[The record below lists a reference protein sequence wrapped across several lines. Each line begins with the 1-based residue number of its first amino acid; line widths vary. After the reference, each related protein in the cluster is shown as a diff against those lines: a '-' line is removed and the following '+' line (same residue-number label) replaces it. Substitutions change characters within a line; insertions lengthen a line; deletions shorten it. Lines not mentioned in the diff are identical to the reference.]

1 MRILQGIHWLC
12 LAVWVICAGQLAG
25 QDAPL
30 PPNAAS
36 EEDIAK
42 PTEVPPSPRLS
53 GPPENAMPVSIVPN
67 SGYTGGENQ
76 WDRMNYIGESPM
88 HDDPA
93 GCVGQGCLDSEFTPF
108 GSTWQGVALLN
119 RGRAHSVLS
128 TDVLPVLGRHQVFTS
143 ADLPFQV
150 APGYDEGV
158 EGYLGRDA
166 NNYDWFVQG
175 GFRGFNDWVA
185 SGSVDAVSRII
196 EVTPAGIIEHGGLN
210 SFFNGQFIGLDWANR
225 HIARYNSQFNSGELN
240 LVLRPH
246 ARADRI
252 VLYPNGQW
260 SRECQ
265 PGAYWSFLAGVRY
278 FDDDEAFTMRGA
290 GFFTQNNGGV
300 ITQGLL
306 SGTYFATTHNEMFG
320 LNFGTELTFR
330 QKGWDLGFRFKAAP
344 MFNTAIAASRVDT
357 SDPIFGNQHVSFRFV
372 DTKVAALLELGAV
385 GTYRLNDRW
394 AARCGY
400 DVAWLTGLALAP
412 VQRPAANQVI
422 ATGTVFFQ
430 GLILGIEY
438 RR

>member
-1 MRILQGIHWLC
+1 MRILQEIHWLC
-12 LAVWVICAGQLAG
+12 LAVWVICAGQLAA

-30 PPNAAS
+30 PRNALS

-42 PTEVPPSPRLS
+42 PAKAPQSFRWS
-53 GPPENAMPVSIVPN
+53 GPPEIAMPVSMVPN

-76 WDRMNYIGESPM
+76 WDQMNYIGESPM
-88 HDDPA
+88 NDEPV
-93 GCVGQGCLDSEFTPF
+93 GCVGGGCLDSEFTPF

-119 RGRAHSVLS
+119 RSRARSGELS
-128 TDVLPVLGRHQVFTS
+128 TIVFPVLRRRAVFTGG
-143 ADLPFQV
+143 DFPFQV
-150 APGYDEGV
+150 AAGYDEGV

-166 NNYDWFVQG
+166 NNCDWFVQG

-185 SGSVDAVSRII
+185 SGSVDARLPMAEPRWPDFSVDGRL
-196 EVTPAGIIEHGGLN
+196 V
-210 SFFNGQFIGLDWANR
+210 
-225 HIARYNSQFNSGELN
+225 ARYNSQFNSAELN

-278 FDDDEAFTMRGA
+278 FDDDEAFTLRGD
-290 GFFTQNNGGV
+290 GLFTQNVLGDITAGV
-300 ITQGLL
+300 L
-306 SGTYFATTHNEMFG
+306 SGTYSATTNNEMIG

-344 MFNTAIAASRVDT
+344 MMNTAIAASRIDT
-357 SDPIFGNQHVSFRFV
+357 SVGTLDPVFGFSDQHASSRFV
-372 DTKVAALLELGAV
+372 NTKVAALLELGAV
-385 GTYRLNDRW
+385 GTYRLNDHL

-422 ATGTVFFQ
+422 ATGTVFIQ